1 MLDESNYPLYGKYW
15 LAPYNKRV
23 QLIRTSTSTYLAA
36 SPRLSYFL
44 SASYPR
50 ALLTE
55 FLTKKQSEMSEVGC
69 ALRQQIE
76 EWDRKKRG
84 PFSKRCLH
92 GQTARYL

>member
-23 QLIRTSTSTYLAA
+23 QLIRTPTSTYLEV

-76 EWDRKKRG
+76 ELG
-84 PFSKRCLH
+84 PQKTRPIF
-92 GQTARYL
+92 

>member
-84 PFSKRCLH
+84 PFSKRYV
-92 GQTARYL
+92 TRA